1 MSGFLLSGSGA
12 YSTFNADLLASVIL
26 LLIGLHGWRR
36 GLHALERLE
45 EYSVTL
51 KLAIIASLLAGL
63 VFHGADHGY
72 DLGGMANPDVEL
84 WDGLRQLAG
93 LLLIVQGFET
103 SRYLDASYDAP
114 MRARSMRLAQWLA
127 AVIYVAFV
135 ALSLPLMG
143 GLVRAEISETA
154 IIEITAEITLVLP
167 AMLVVAA
174 AMSQFS
180 AAVADTIGAGGVIES
195 ETRHTFTARNSYPLI
210 ALLAVVLIWTADI
223 FTVIAFASRAFAFYY
238 MLQALLAARLALKAG
253 SGGAGG
259 LRAASY
265 VALALLLLAVVAFA
279 RPIEA

>member
-1 MSGFLLSGSGA
+1 
-12 YSTFNADLLASVIL
+12 
-26 LLIGLHGWRR
+26 
-36 GLHALERLE
+36 
-45 EYSVTL
+45 
-51 KLAIIASLLAGL
+51 
-63 VFHGADHGY
+63 
-72 DLGGMANPDVEL
+72 
-84 WDGLRQLAG
+84 
-93 LLLIVQGFET
+93 
-103 SRYLDASYDAP
+103 